1 MNIEEKNAI
10 EDIRKTI
17 EYYNERFKKNN
28 KITTVLIDNFDVD
41 NLFILLNLIEKQQ
54 AELQDK
60 DNYLEQISQCL
71 NNIAIDQIPIAIAE
85 LKFFIDLKDKQIDL
99 MAKEIDK
106 EPNPDICKQMQG
118 MECNN
123 REILCTEC
131 IKQYFIK
138 KASE

>member
-1 MNIEEKNAI
+1 MLIEEAI
-10 EDIRKTI
+10 EIM
-17 EYYNERFKKNN
+17 NN
-28 KITTVLIDNFDVD
+28 
-41 NLFILLNLIEKQQ
+41 FIKDTPKMPYECLMNKEVEAVETLLNELEKQQ
-54 AELQDK
+54 AEIETK

-106 EPNPDICKQMQG
+106 ESNPDICKQMQG

>member
-1 MNIEEKNAI
+1 MQIEEAKEYLKNYKYDNEVREAI
-10 EDIRKTI
+10 E
-17 EYYNERFKKNN
+17 
-28 KITTVLIDNFDVD
+28 TVLNELEKKDRQIEASNQEHKYDVEMIDEVKGEAVK
-41 NLFILLNLIEKQQ
+41 LYKEIRE
-54 AELQDK
+54 
-60 DNYLEQISQCL
+60 
-71 NNIAIDQIPIAIAE
+71 
-85 LKFFIDLKDKQIDL
+85 KDKVIDL